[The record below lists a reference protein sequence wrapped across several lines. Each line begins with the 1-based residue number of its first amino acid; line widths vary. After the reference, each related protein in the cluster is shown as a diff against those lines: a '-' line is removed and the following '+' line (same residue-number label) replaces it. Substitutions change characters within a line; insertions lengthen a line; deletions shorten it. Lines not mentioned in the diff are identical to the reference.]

1 MSTSAL
7 IKKSTAAI
15 PPMALNTAK
24 LRLQV
29 MERNSCMPASEF
41 EVGRLANALVTS
53 RDFAGIRSLVAILTW
68 KKSTQKVSAFTYE
81 RLVQGSLRHDE
92 LGTQTALRLYRN
104 LFWRGIKPTSST
116 FAMIMARL
124 THEKKLD
131 LALKVYAHFQNVVAV
146 KDIGIS
152 NSLLSVL
159 SKKGDLKRMR
169 IVFDRIKMKGI
180 SPDVRTFTI
189 FMDAHY
195 RRGEMEG
202 VQKAWMAM
210 ERRKIQPDDVAVQIL
225 LKSLGKLSGAIAAE
239 DTLLS
244 RPSSNAGAWEEVI
257 AAYGRERNQRKS
269 GEVFLK
275 MVESGVKP
283 SERTFVELARICQPE
298 SVLREMDVH
307 SIPPTEWVFAAMMH
321 RYAKVGVAQKALEI
335 ERTMV
340 SRGIQPSERTQLEIA
355 RAFARSGNV
364 DEVKSRLGK
373 RNDLQALNTYI
384 QAYCEKGDVS
394 QAVEIFRCLLKS
406 GHEPNER
413 TYGYMIAAHARDG
426 DAGGAELAYKELMEK
441 GLKPYLSIF
450 MDMVRVRHKAGDAV
464 GLLAIYSS
472 ALEVGLGTRR
482 LLIPIKAALKDLGRP
497 DLVSKLNAG

>member
-1 MSTSAL
+1 MSASTL
-7 IKKSTAAI
+7 LKKRSAAI
-15 PPMALNTAK
+15 PPMALNAAK

-29 MERNSCMPASEF
+29 MEQNRRMPTSGF

-53 RDFAGIRSLVAILTW
+53 KDFDGVRSLVKILTD
-68 KKSTQKVSAFTYE
+68 KDATQKVCPFTYE
-81 RLVQGSLRHDE
+81 RLVQGSLKHDE

-104 LFWRGIKPTSST
+104 LFFRGLKPTNST
-116 FAMIMARL
+116 FAMIIARL
-124 THEKKLD
+124 MDEKKLD
-131 LALKVYAHFQNVVAV
+131 LALKVYAHFQNVAVV

-169 IVFDRIKMKGI
+169 TVFDLMKRRGI
-180 SPDVRTFTI
+180 LPDVRTFTI
-189 FMDAHY
+189 FMDFHY

-202 VQKAWMAM
+202 IQKAWMAM
-210 ERRKIQPDDVAVQIL
+210 ERRKIQPDDVAVRIL
-225 LKSLGKLSGAIAAE
+225 LRSLGTLSGAIAAE
-239 DTLLS
+239 ETLLS
-244 RPSSNAGAWEEVI
+244 RPSSTAGAWEEVI

-269 GEVFLK
+269 GDLFLK

-307 SIPPTEWVFAAMMH
+307 NIPPTERVFAAMMH
-321 RYAKVGVAQKALEI
+321 RCAKFGEAQNALEI
-335 ERTMV
+335 ERMMV
-340 SRGIQPSERTQLEIA
+340 SRGIQPSESTQLEIA
-355 RAFARSGNV
+355 RAFAHGGNV
-364 DEVKSRLGK
+364 GEVKSRLGE
-373 RNDLQALNTYI
+373 RDDLQALNTYI
-384 QAYCEKGDVS
+384 QAYCEQGDVS
-394 QAVEIFRCLLKS
+394 QAVCTFRSLLKM
-406 GHEPNER
+406 HEPNER

-450 MDMVRVRHKAGDAV
+450 MDMVHVRHKAGDAI
-464 GLLAIYSS
+464 GLLAIYRD
-472 ALEVGLGTRR
+472 ALELGLGTRR

-497 DLVSKLNAG
+497 HLVSKLNP